1 MKGRRII
8 LILILIVTLAVVSLS
23 LIIRGKER
31 SVSFS
36 LKGGEEKADVTVRRV
51 HYVRSEGSRKVWEL
65 QAALLSHYQREGKTK
80 AKDLRMTLW
89 TKDGRVIT
97 VKGREGWI
105 KGKEGEYVQLQGD
118 VLITTSD
125 GYRVRTDSLTYDGR
139 RKLVWTSSPVEL
151 SREGMVLKGVGL
163 RVAIEEK
170 TFQVLGQVSTTIR
183 EGGI

>member
-1 MKGRRII
+1 MRGRRIIII
-8 LILILIVTLAVVSLS
+8 LILIATLAVVSLS

-89 TKDGRVIT
+89 TEDGRVIT
-97 VKGREGWI
+97 VKGR
-105 KGKEGEYVQLQGD
+105 EGEYVQLQGD